1 MSRDIEHLVETHRLA
16 FERRRQGLPIWD
28 RTINIKDIIHRDK
41 TNETPEHAAAVANEI
56 AALIRAHVPPTWLD
70 DRSDDFD
77 EELFEIVD
85 GMETLTPNSYADDP
99 SYSVL
104 EDLNNMLTGLYDWAD
119 IKRVWLGL

>member
-1 MSRDIEHLVETHRLA
+1 MPRDIEHLVETHRLA
-16 FERRRQGLPIWD
+16 AERRRNGLPMWD
-28 RTINIKDIIHRDK
+28 RTINIKDIIHRDRD
-41 TNETPEHAAAVANEI
+41 NETPEHAAAVANEI
-56 AALIRAHVPPTWLD
+56 AALIRSKIPAAWLD

-85 GMETLTPNSYADDP
+85 GMEALTPNSYADDP

-104 EDLNNMLTGLYDWAD
+104 EDLNNMLSGLYDWAD